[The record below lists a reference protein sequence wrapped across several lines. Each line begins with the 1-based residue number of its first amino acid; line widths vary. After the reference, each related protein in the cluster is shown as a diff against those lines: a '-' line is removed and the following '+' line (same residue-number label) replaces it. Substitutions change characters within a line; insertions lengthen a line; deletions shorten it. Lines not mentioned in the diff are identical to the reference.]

1 MCVNGRDGEQRRVA
15 AVVYNP
21 VRVDVPRVRAAVE
34 AAATLHRYDLLWL
47 ETTPEEPGQ
56 AQVGE
61 ALAQGAS
68 LVLAAGGD
76 GTVRAVAEA
85 LRGRDATLGIIPGG
99 TGNLLARNLGI
110 PFASV
115 EASCA
120 VAFDGE
126 SRRMDMGVATAHRP
140 DGSTTE
146 HAFLVMAGVGI
157 DAAMIANARPELKR
171 RFGWLAYVDAAFR
184 SLPTASKVPVR
195 YRLDNGPE
203 RSAHVSTILVANCGA
218 LPGNMELIPDG
229 ELDDGLLDVAVV
241 QPATVFGWL
250 AIWRKVTW
258 ENRVLRRS
266 SVGRRIIRFTDRAI
280 RTRLSYL
287 RGASVELAVD
297 APEPFELDGDAFG
310 DVLRLELR
318 VDELALRVKAP
329 AATAGVTAPGR
340 RPPHRRPA
348 PGARRARSETPAPP
362 V

>member
-1 MCVNGRDGEQRRVA
+1 MIV

-34 AAATLHRYDLLWL
+34 AAADASGAGDVELLWL
-47 ETTPEEPGQ
+47 ETTPEDGGQGQ
-56 AQVGE
+56 ARH
-61 ALAQGAS
+61 ALERGAS

-115 EASCA
+115 ENACA
-120 VAFDGE
+120 AAFAGQT
-126 SRRMDMGVATAHRP
+126 RRIDVGVAEAHRP
-140 DGSTTE
+140 DGSASE
-146 HAFLVMAGVGI
+146 HAFLVMAGLGI
-157 DAAMIANARPELKR
+157 DAAMIASARPELKR

-184 SLPTASKVPVR
+184 AFPTSQKVRVR
-195 YRLDNGPE
+195 YRMDRGHE

-218 LPGNMELIPDG
+218 LPGNIELIPDG
-229 ELDDGLLDVAVV
+229 AVDDGLLDVAIL
-241 QPATVFGWL
+241 QPTTVFGWL

-258 ENRVLRRS
+258 ENRVLRKS
-266 SVGRRIIRFTDRAI
+266 SLGRKIIRFTDRAV

-287 RGASVELAVD
+287 RGAAVQLDVD

-310 DVLRLELR
+310 DILRLELR
-318 VDELALRVKAP
+318 VDPLGLRVAVP
-329 AATAGVTAPGR
+329 VAG
-340 RPPHRRPA
+340 
-348 PGARRARSETPAPP
+348 
-362 V
+362 

>member
-1 MCVNGRDGEQRRVA
+1 MDVV

-21 VRVDVPRVRAAVE
+21 VRVDVARVRAAVE
-34 AAATLHRYDLLWL
+34 AAAAAAVTDHRYPGGLELLWF
-47 ETTPEEPGQ
+47 ETTPEDGGR
-56 AQVGE
+56 AQVRA
-61 ALAQGAS
+61 ALDRGAS

-85 LRGRDATLGIIPGG
+85 LRDTEAALGLIPAG

-110 PFASV
+110 PFSSV
-115 EASCA
+115 ESACA
-120 VAFDGE
+120 VAFGGE
-126 SRRMDMGVATAHRP
+126 TRRIDVGVAEALRP
-140 DGSTTE
+140 DGTTTE

-157 DAAMIANARPELKR
+157 DAAMIAQARPSLKR

-184 SLPTASKVPVR
+184 ALPTSTKVRVR
-195 YRLDNGPE
+195 FRLDHGHE

-229 ELDDGLLDVAVV
+229 AIDDGLLDVAIL

-258 ENRVLRRS
+258 ENRVLRKS
-266 SVGRRIIRFTDRAI
+266 ALGRRIIRFTDRAV

-287 RGASVELAVD
+287 RGASVQLAVD

-310 DVLRLELR
+310 DILALDLR
-318 VDELALRVKAP
+318 VDERGLRVRAP
-329 AATAGVTAPGR
+329 A
-340 RPPHRRPA
+340 
-348 PGARRARSETPAPP
+348 
-362 V
+362 